1 MLTRY
6 AAQFAAQTTYGARD
20 LPAAIEV
27 IYPPHPLM
35 GRRLKV
41 VGRRRQSQDW
51 SWQVVLPDGT
61 HANLPSHWTDHPGP
75 PGPLK
80 ITTCATRSNPSVLR
94 QLLPLLRVLAEG
106 NRLSEARPSLTSKGK
121 QHGRANRTI
130 RKPRP
135 GLDPAAVEEPARGLA
150 PGGSECTG
158 PDGPGCTPHAES
170 PCRGPEKG
178 GR

>member
-1 MLTRY
+1 MWTHC

-27 IYPPHPLM
+27 IYPPHPLV

-61 HANLPSHWTDHPGP
+61 HATLPSHWTDHPGP
-75 PGPLK
+75 QGPLK

-106 NRLSEARPSLTSKGK
+106 NRLSEARPNPTSKGK

-135 GLDPAAVEEPARGLA
+135 GLDPAAVAEHARDLA
-150 PGGSECTG
+150 PGGSQCPG
-158 PDGPGCTPHAES
+158 PDGSGGAPRAEGQ
-170 PCRGPEKG
+170 GPAREKG
-178 GR
+178 RR